1 MNDLVSGSTPGTA
14 TATSTTKNRKRKIE
28 KSSTETADEPPLKH
42 YSPAAE
48 NVQMHVLL
56 VQNLPC
62 KTPKSLIDPAMS
74 AGLVIG
80 STGQEMA
87 EILYKTFFG
96 NVVAPSE
103 QEEHEYQQQLEKWMT
118 TGTEIPL
125 NKKCLY
131 IVSDLPGSKG
141 DGDDEEEETRT
152 APADAR
158 VRFTS
163 PELFVVRNFA
173 TKEMV
178 PPVAIVVDSSSSDVL
193 YRIQAHIEGQEKGD
207 NRPPELAERFGPT
220 GQIEKVNTLTPNFL
234 RLGDGCAFKEYR
246 P

>member
-1 MNDLVSGSTPGTA
+1 
-14 TATSTTKNRKRKIE
+14 
-28 KSSTETADEPPLKH
+28 
-42 YSPAAE
+42 
-48 NVQMHVLL
+48 MHVLL
-56 VQNLPC
+56 LQNLPC
-62 KTPKSLIDPAMS
+62 KTPKSVIDPAMS

-80 STGQEMA
+80 SSAQEMA

-96 NVVAPSE
+96 DVVEPSE
-103 QEEHEYQQQLEKWMT
+103 QEKQEFDQQLEIWVN

-125 NKKCLY
+125 DKKCLY
-131 IVSDLPGSKG
+131 IVSDLLNNRDEGE
-141 DGDDEEEETRT
+141 DEEEERHALT
-152 APADAR
+152 DAR

-178 PPVAIVVDSSSSDVL
+178 PPVALVVDGSSSGAL
-193 YRIQAHIEGQEKGD
+193 YRIKAHIESQEKGD
-207 NRPPELAERFGPT
+207 SRPPELAKRCGPT
-220 GQIEKVNTLTPNFL
+220 GRIEKVNTLTPNFV